1 MTATF
6 SLWHKHM
13 RKFFRNPEAAFG
25 MLLQPILWLVLFGVG
40 MEAML
45 GRRGSISLTEGS
57 AGVESY
63 IGFMVPG
70 IILFSALS
78 GAVSGGAT
86 LLDERLR
93 GIIKEYLAAPIPR
106 YSILLANAL
115 STVTKGLFQAGII
128 LVLALFFGSRVA
140 PNPLGWLGG
149 LLVIG
154 LYGLGIAGLA
164 LAVAARVNST
174 LGYHG
179 LIALDLPL
187 LFASNALYPLDI
199 LPGWMQW
206 VARFNPTTYAIDAMR
221 WLVYNIHYEGQANL
235 WLSVGIVSGFAV
247 LGMML
252 AVRAFRREIKQRG
265 GAA

>member
-1 MTATF
+1 MMATF

-13 RKFFRNPEAAFG
+13 RKFFRSPEAAFG
-25 MLLQPILWLVLFGVG
+25 MLLQPILWVGLFGVG
-40 MEAML
+40 MQAML
-45 GRRGSISLTEGS
+45 GMASNVSMPAGGGGSG
-57 AGVESY
+57 SY

-70 IILFSALS
+70 IILFSALA

-93 GIIKEYLAAPIPR
+93 GIIKEYLVAPIPR
-106 YSILLANAL
+106 YSILLANAF
-115 STVTKGLFQAGII
+115 STVTKGLFQAAII
-128 LVLALFFGSRVA
+128 LVLALFFGSQVA
-140 PNPLGWLGG
+140 LNPLGWLGG
-149 LLVIG
+149 LLIIA

-206 VARFNPTTYAIDAMR
+206 VARFNPTTYAIDALR
-221 WLVYNIHYEGQANL
+221 WLVYGIRYEGQINL
-235 WLSVGIVSGFAV
+235 WLSVAVVTGFAL
-247 LGMML
+247 LGMLL
-252 AVRAFRREIKQRG
+252 AVRAFQREIKERG
-265 GAA
+265 GVA